1 MYRRFFTQMAAVTGT
16 ADAMMSV
23 PPDRQKKTSSRFE
36 TNLYGSN
43 RRVLIHSEQALY
55 LTGTGLYTCFS
66 KIESEINFALD
77 QIEKIV
83 HGAPVAYD
91 RSLLHEA
98 VAAKGTTPD
107 STIAPH
113 TCKIETT
120 K

>member
-1 MYRRFFTQMAAVTGT
+1 MYRRFFTQMAAVNGT
-16 ADAMMSV
+16 EDGMMSR
-23 PPDRQKKTSSRFE
+23 PPDRQRKTSSRVK
-36 TNLYGSN
+36 TNLYGAN

-55 LTGTGLYTCFS
+55 LTGTGLFNS
-66 KIESEINFALD
+66 FNKVESGINFALD

-83 HGAPVAYD
+83 QGAPVAYD